1 LPRDKYEK
9 NRTYEENSGVLI
21 DNIYK
26 RLKYTRLAPSHA
38 IFSCRFL
45 GRSDRYYDY
54 LRCSGADA
62 SLAVLSTLAVRLIAL
77 ADQFRQDADWSRYAE
92 MLDGMADE
100 VWAEIE
106 VRSYRDAWSAPH
118 TLRAPAALMQG

>member
-1 LPRDKYEK
+1 M
-9 NRTYEENSGVLI
+9 LI

-26 RLKYTRLAPSHA
+26 RLNYTRLATNHA

-45 GRSDRYYDY
+45 GHSTRYYDY

-62 SLAVLSTLAVRLIAL
+62 SIAVLSTLAVRLIAL
-77 ADQFRQDADWSRYAE
+77 ADQFRQGAECSRYAE

-106 VRSYRDAWSAPH
+106 ARSYRDAWRAPG
-118 TLRAPAALMQG
+118 TPGAPAALTQGQ

>member
-1 LPRDKYEK
+1 M
-9 NRTYEENSGVLI
+9 LI

-77 ADQFRQDADWSRYAE
+77 ADQFRRDADWSRYAE

-100 VWAEIE
+100 VWTEIE
-106 VRSYRDAWSAPH
+106 ARSYRDAWSAP
-118 TLRAPAALMQG
+118 APLAPQRRSCRGNEVKC

>member
-1 LPRDKYEK
+1 M
-9 NRTYEENSGVLI
+9 LI

-26 RLKYTRLAPSHA
+26 RLKYTRLAPNHA
-38 IFSCRFL
+38 IFSSRFL
-45 GRSDRYYDY
+45 GRSARYYDY

-106 VRSYRDAWSAPH
+106 ARSYREAWSTPRA
-118 TLRAPAALMQG
+118 LRAPAALMQGR